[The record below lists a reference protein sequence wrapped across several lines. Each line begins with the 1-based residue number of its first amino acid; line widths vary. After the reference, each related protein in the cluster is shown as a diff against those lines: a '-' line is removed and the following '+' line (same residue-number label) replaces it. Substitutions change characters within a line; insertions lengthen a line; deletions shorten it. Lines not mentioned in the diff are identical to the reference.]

1 MRLRWCIH
9 QKEKSTAG
17 RKIRQF
23 NFQLRARSKAVG
35 GSTRL
40 IERAR
45 LPSSR
50 RRFVFPFVPKGR
62 GGGGAFDS
70 SRKRKKEISSS
81 INRFRPT
88 DETVDGT
95 IRIEITPYLP
105 CRRRYRDNLQSRAGV
120 FTVTSVQRA
129 TEAAVHAGF
138 MRCLHSRKAANTAF
152 RQQPRSTSQPL
163 HRVSLFESET
173 SVCTLVPANPLYCPT
188 VGAIQRFQLLP
199 EHRREKPALP
209 RKMIHDV
216 WAYRTYDR

>member
-95 IRIEITPYLP
+95 IRIEITPTSPVDDGIGIIYKVGQGYLQLL
-105 CRRRYRDNLQSRAGV
+105 RYNAPPRQRCMPDLCDVYTRARLLIRLSDNSPAPRHNRSTA
-120 FTVTSVQRA
+120 S
-129 TEAAVHAGF
+129 
-138 MRCLHSRKAANTAF
+138 RCLKAK
-152 RQQPRSTSQPL
+152 L
-163 HRVSLFESET
+163 LF
-173 SVCTLVPANPLYCPT
+173 V
-188 VGAIQRFQLLP
+188 R
-199 EHRREKPALP
+199 
-209 RKMIHDV
+209 
-216 WAYRTYDR
+216 